1 MPRLTNPK
9 FVQQLTKLPWTSWT
23 PTVTSA
29 SGALAHTLI
38 SAEYLKIGKIL
49 FYSYALT
56 VSANGSGA
64 IIITTPSG
72 LTPTGDS
79 AGVGR
84 EYAVTGRSMSCVALT
99 TGQIFASLNDNG
111 TAAINGYG
119 ILVNGFY
126 KVA

>member
-1 MPRLTNPK
+1 MPALTNPK

-23 PTVTSA
+23 PSVSSA
-29 SGALAHTLI
+29 SGPLTHTLI
-38 SAEYLKIGKIL
+38 SAEYLKVGKIL
-49 FYSYALT
+49 FYSYAISVL
-56 VSANGSGA
+56 ANGSGS

-72 LTPTGDS
+72 LTPAGDS
-79 AGVGR
+79 AGMGR

-99 TGQIFASLNDNG
+99 TGQIFASLSDN
-111 TAAINGYG
+111 ASPAVNGYG